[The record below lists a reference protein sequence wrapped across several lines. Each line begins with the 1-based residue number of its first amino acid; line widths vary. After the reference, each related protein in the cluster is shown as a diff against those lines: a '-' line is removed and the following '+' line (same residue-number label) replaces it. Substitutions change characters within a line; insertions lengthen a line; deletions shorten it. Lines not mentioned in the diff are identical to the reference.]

1 MQVQITGHHVEIT
14 PGLRSFVS
22 SKLAK
27 LEDYYPKL
35 RKVAVVLSVEK
46 YRHTAE
52 IHFHAEGVEMSAK
65 KTTKDMYASVEEAL
79 AALAQQAAKRKDRLR
94 SQNARRKGD
103 KSAKAGLARRSRLA
117 EAEAEEAVAP
127 KPKVVRSRAKALK
140 PMRIEDA
147 IALLEAGGQPFVMF
161 KDAESG
167 ETQLLYKRDDGH
179 YGLMEA

>member
-14 PGLRSFVS
+14 PGLRSFVT
-22 SKLAK
+22 AK
-27 LEDYYPKL
+27 LSKIEDYYPKV
-35 RKVAVVLSVEK
+35 RKVTVVLTVEK

-79 AALAQQAAKRKDRLR
+79 AAIAQQAAKRKDRIR
-94 SQNARRKGD
+94 SQNARRKGSLVV
-103 KSAKAGLARRSRLA
+103 KRGASKRSS
-117 EAEAEEAVAP
+117 EDDDGMDEPAVVR
-127 KPKVVRSRAKALK
+127 PKVVRSRAKALK

-147 IALLEAGGQPFVMF
+147 IAVLEAGKQPFLMF
-161 KDAESG
+161 KDAASG
-167 ETQLLYKRDDGH
+167 ETQLLFRRDDGN

>member
-1 MQVQITGHHVEIT
+1 MQVQITGHHVEIS

-27 LEDYYPKL
+27 LEEYYPRV

-65 KTTKDMYASVEEAL
+65 KTTKDMYASIEEAL
-79 AALAQQAAKRKDRLR
+79 AAIAQQASKRKDRLR
-94 SQNARRKGD
+94 SQNARRKG
-103 KSAKAGLARRSRLA
+103 KLAAKLGVGRGRVPADR
-117 EAEAEEAVAP
+117 EEAP
-127 KPKVVRSRAKALK
+127 PEPPRPKVIRTRARGLK
-140 PMRIEDA
+140 PMQVEDA
-147 IALLEAGGQPFVMF
+147 IALLEAGPQPFVLF
-161 KDAESG
+161 RGPQG
-167 ETQLLYKRDDGH
+167 EVQLLYRRDDGH

>member
-14 PGLRSFVS
+14 PGLRSFVT
-22 SKLAK
+22 AK
-27 LEDYYPKL
+27 LSKIEDYYPKV
-35 RKVAVVLSVEK
+35 RKVTVVLTVEK

-52 IHFHAEGVEMSAK
+52 IHFHAEGIEMSAK

-79 AALAQQAAKRKDRLR
+79 AAIAQQAAKRKDRIR
-94 SQNARRKGD
+94 SQNARRKGSLVL
-103 KSAKAGLARRSRLA
+103 KRGAAKRSDDDDGMD
-117 EAEAEEAVAP
+117 EAAAP
-127 KPKVVRSRAKALK
+127 RPKVVRSRAKALK

-147 IALLEAGGQPFVMF
+147 IAVLEAGKQPFLMF

-167 ETQLLYKRDDGH
+167 ETQLLFRRDDGN